1 MSDAK
6 RDDANPGPAPPD
18 EAGKPGTARPVDQRT
33 QEEASEE
40 REKEG
45 GYD

>member
-6 RDDANPGPAPPD
+6 RDDAGPASKD
-18 EAGKPGTARPVDQRT
+18 KPGEPRPVDQQT